1 MSKDIVA
8 KGSAETDN
16 KWRFEAVP
24 DHEDGTR
31 LDRFL
36 RRLFPGL
43 GQGQIERMLRNGLIR
58 LDGAKAKAATRL
70 ASGQTLR
77 LPPVIAETPATSKPA
92 APRIVASSSLR
103 QQFDDMFLAEGK
115 GWLALNKP
123 SGLAVQGGT
132 GTHHHID
139 GMMRAMSDDAGSR
152 LRLVHRIDKDTS
164 GLLVS
169 AKSDF
174 AHQFLARQFENHS
187 VERSYQALCFGVP
200 DASDPRLRGVKG
212 VSFEAGN
219 ILKVTT
225 NLARHRTNRQKPAVL
240 FGAGRHAITRV
251 RVLENYGSLSSL
263 ALIECRLETGRTHQ
277 IRVHLA
283 HVGHGLVGDPL
294 YGGRRK
300 IPSKSFSEDIVQE
313 ILSFPRQALHA
324 ASLGFVHPK
333 SKETLRFEAPLPDD
347 MGDLIK
353 KLG

>member
-8 KGSAETDN
+8 KGSAAADN

-70 ASGQTLR
+70 AAGQTLR
-77 LPPVIAETPATSKPA
+77 LPPVIAETPAASKPA

-139 GMMRAMSDDAGSR
+139 GMMRAMSDAM
-152 LRLVHRIDKDTS
+152 
-164 GLLVS
+164 
-169 AKSDF
+169 
-174 AHQFLARQFENHS
+174 Q
-187 VERSYQALCFGVP
+187 
-200 DASDPRLRGVKG
+200 
-212 VSFEAGN
+212 
-219 ILKVTT
+219 
-225 NLARHRTNRQKPAVL
+225 
-240 FGAGRHAITRV
+240 AGR
-251 RVLENYGSLSSL
+251 
-263 ALIECRLETGRTHQ
+263 
-277 IRVHLA
+277 
-283 HVGHGLVGDPL
+283 
-294 YGGRRK
+294 
-300 IPSKSFSEDIVQE
+300 
-313 ILSFPRQALHA
+313 
-324 ASLGFVHPK
+324 
-333 SKETLRFEAPLPDD
+333 
-347 MGDLIK
+347 
-353 KLG
+353 